1 MSWETYR
8 ASRLAA
14 YKKALAEGKVDSRIV
29 SLLDNINRNPDLVTL
44 SSCSGRIDLLIFE
57 IEKGKDSAKHYAK
70 WHSPVEREDFEMRLT
85 SYAGKPPLWF
95 KVEPFIL
102 HVAARDVKAAIGF
115 MRTVR
120 GNGVKRGGI
129 QGIAKDRVPIE
140 VQGTGYMAFPTEPME
155 GEWNMV
161 LDIANSML
169 KRNLEQVKRLEKIE
183 W

>member
-8 ASRLAA
+8 ASRLAT
-14 YKKALAEGKVDSRIV
+14 YKKALADGKVDARIV
-29 SLLDNINRNPDLVTL
+29 ELLDNINLNPGLVTL

-57 IEKGKDSAKHYAK
+57 IPKGKEGAKHYAK
-70 WHSPVEREDFEMRLT
+70 WHNLVDKEDFELRLT
-85 SYAGKPPLWF
+85 SYAGKLPLWF

-102 HVAARDVKAAIGF
+102 HVAARDVEAAVGF

-120 GNGVKRGGI
+120 ANGVKRGGI

-155 GEWNMV
+155 GEWNSV

-169 KRNLEQVKRLEKIE
+169 KRNLEQVKRLEKLE